1 MKFLITL
8 GLLTSLLVVANA
20 SLGKTSVEIKQNG
33 YLKLTDCMKPSHNE
47 QVMVVPINTCI
58 HDTTTQLGGK
68 AVKYTDVAVITG
80 YQADGST
87 AVNSGDT
94 VQYKIESYYN
104 SDCSDASPMSVSAV
118 MYASRNLPTPENG
131 EFPDCGTINIDRNRE
146 MPRSYYD
153 SSHADYVGSY
163 NKTTYYDGTSVFDL
177 GTYSGLAHYGVYLPS
192 STMTATSSTRD
203 DSGSPH
209 TITLDAGY
217 SGTPAV
223 GMSITGTGLGDNT
236 VITGVNGHVL
246 SLSVDTT
253 ADPSGTYTLSF
264 FDSFA
269 KDGHVTKY
277 YSTSTCSSEVG
288 GIWYKKTVC
297 QESFAPNAA
306 AVTDVSFKVTDLNE
320 IIKYDHNGCGNV
332 RIKNAVASATGTTI
346 TLTSG
351 KFIGTPVVGMT
362 VSLAA
367 GTVKGTI
374 SAVNGLVIT
383 TVGTGSNAATD
394 VADGNVDFLF
404 EDKSTYSDTDGY
416 DGSAEATTSTG
427 LTQLILNTRNTGSTN
442 VAVGDL
448 VSGTGIATGTTITAL
463 NSGTGGDGTIVTISA
478 ATTGAIDEVADIV
491 ISRPPLAA
499 GSTFDATQ
507 PKEMETFD
515 YTMGSVTNLGTT
527 SCNVVP
533 QSKWVSGLPVAG
545 SYYVVSGYAAS
556 STEAPTSMP
565 TFTAESYGQTTW
577 DVKKRHRVGGLC
589 ENGCSGHGSCV
600 VNQNCLCYTGM
611 DGEPEWTGP
620 DCSLRTCPRDYAWV
634 GDVVN
639 ANDLHPWAECSNRG
653 SCDRKTGI
661 CSCYP
666 GYDGVACQRF
676 ACPNNCNERGT
687 CWPEKHLAVKA
698 SRVYD
703 SPWDAMK
710 AVGCLCDAGYRGP
723 SCEFQECPSGADP
736 LDGYGNEA
744 GRDCSGRGLCDYGSG
759 TCNCFSGF
767 YGTRCQYQ
775 TTLM

>member
-1 MKFLITL
+1 MGTL
-8 GLLTSLLVVANA
+8 TA
-20 SLGKTSVEIKQNG
+20 G
-33 YLKLTDCMKPSHNE
+33 Y
-47 QVMVVPINTCI
+47 
-58 HDTTTQLGGK
+58 
-68 AVKYTDVAVITG
+68 TG
-80 YQADGST
+80 TLAIG
-87 AVNSGDT
+87 
-94 VQYKIESYYN
+94 
-104 SDCSDASPMSVSAV
+104 MSV
-118 MYASRNLPTPENG
+118 T
-131 EFPDCGTINIDRNRE
+131 GTGIAAGTVVKDV
-146 MPRSYYD
+146 
-153 SSHADYVGSY
+153 SSD
-163 NKTTYYDGTSVFDL
+163 
-177 GTYSGLAHYGVYLPS
+177 
-192 STMTATSSTRD
+192 
-203 DSGSPH
+203 
-209 TITLDAGY
+209 TITLSADS
-217 SGTPAV
+217 SGTA
-223 GMSITGTGLGDNT
+223 
-236 VITGVNGHVL
+236 
-246 SLSVDTT
+246 
-253 ADPSGTYTLSF
+253 SGTYTLSF

-288 GIWYKKTVC
+288 GIWYRKTVC

-306 AVTDVSFKVTDLNE
+306 AVTGVSFKVSDLGD
-320 IIKYDHNGCGNV
+320 IDKYDHNGCGKV
-332 RIKNAVASATGTTI
+332 TVKAGATGDATAATI
-346 TLTSG
+346 TLLAG
-351 KFIGTPVVGMT
+351 GFIGTPLVGMT
-362 VSLAA
+362 VT
-367 GTVKGTI
+367 GT
-374 SAVNGLVIT
+374 S
-383 TVGTGSNAATD
+383 VGTGQTILSYDASTRVVTVTSNLGGD
-394 VADGNVDFLF
+394 VLNVADIVF
-404 EDKSTYSDTDGY
+404 EDRVTYSVASGY
-416 DGSAEATTSTG
+416 DGITALADGTNTG
-427 LTQLILNTRNTGSTN
+427 LTQLVLTTRSAGTT
-442 VAVGDL
+442 VAVGDI
-448 VSGTGIATGTTITAL
+448 VTGTGIDTDTTITAV
-463 NSGTGGDGTIVTISA
+463 NSGTGADGTIITISPV
-478 ATTGAIDEVADIV
+478 TNGAISGVADIV

-507 PKEMETFD
+507 PKEMETVA
-515 YTMGSVTNLGTT
+515 YTLGTATTPLDLTTLGTT
-527 SCNVVP
+527 SCTAVP

-545 SYYVVSGYAAS
+545 SYYVVSGYAPAS
-556 STEAPTSMP
+556 TPWPTSMP

-723 SCEFQECPSGADP
+723 SCEFQECLPGADP